1 MLVNAN
7 QVPFLRLKKPQSPF
21 LSRIILDTIKTRQK
35 RIDKA
40 EKLAS
45 ELPFAEDEDEW
56 DHILYE
62 NFRLGSEDPSEEPW
76 QREVELA
83 IKNLNEVRNEA
94 VQRRVDISAEM
105 YAIVEQE
112 KALAEAEKM
121 RIRDEKHK
129 VRKARRLARRGWTE
143 SEIQEKLYP
152 QTEKPVAS
160 DAKITTEDVP
170 KHGQEEV
177 QRPYREHEWRIR
189 SDKYKTPEELKQ
201 IYEASLRPKT
211 DEEIAKI
218 KEQRAIRKNERAERK
233 AQKLKRKQEI
243 AASSEQRVN
252 QEAAGSTKKRLG
264 ANILGDLNG
273 KPLSLKPP
281 EPPVFPGARRIVLQP
296 QPDVSALSEEPQE
309 PSGLISDTRW
319 RADKVGA
326 QNLSVLRPSWFS
338 GDHKNIQK
346 SH

>member
-1 MLVNAN
+1 MPVLVNAN

-21 LSRIILDTIKTRQK
+21 LSRIIRDTIKTRQK

-56 DHILYE
+56 DQILYE
-62 NFRLGSEDPSEEPW
+62 HFRLGSRDPLEEPW

-83 IKNLNEVRNEA
+83 LKNVNDLRNEA
-94 VQRRVDISAEM
+94 VQRRIDISAEM

-112 KALAEAEKM
+112 KALAEAEKL

-129 VRKARRLARRGWTE
+129 ARKARRLARRGWTE
-143 SEIQEKLYP
+143 LEIQEKLYP
-152 QTEKPVAS
+152 QSDKPVTT
-160 DAKITTEDVP
+160 DAKITTEEVP
-170 KHGQEEV
+170 KQGQEEV

-218 KEQRAIRKNERAERK
+218 KEARAIRKNEKAERK
-233 AQKLKRKQEI
+233 AQKLKWRLEV
-243 AASSEQRVN
+243 AALSEQRVN
-252 QEAAGSTKKRLG
+252 REAAGSTKKRLG
-264 ANILGDLNG
+264 ANIMGDLNG
-273 KPLSLKPP
+273 KPLPLKPP

-296 QPDVSALSEEPQE
+296 QPNISPLSEEPQE
-309 PSGLISDTRW
+309 LSGLISDPRW
-319 RADKVGA
+319 RVDKIGA
-326 QNLSVLRPSWFS
+326 QNLSVLRPSFIS
-338 GDHKNIQK
+338 GDRKNTQ
-346 SH
+346 